1 MFKHFLLPT
10 DGSAASEAAIR
21 QSILFAK
28 ETGATVTGV
37 HVIPEYHVFSRH
49 LLTLTETKEQFDQE
63 GIAQAGKF
71 LEAIE
76 QAARDA
82 GVPCDTEYVVNDHP
96 YEAIIKMAEDKGCDM
111 ITMASHGRKGMRGI
125 FAGSE
130 TQKVL
135 THSNT
140 PVLVFREH

>member
-1 MFKHFLLPT
+1 MFKHLLLPT

-49 LLTLTETKEQFDQE
+49 LLTLTETKEQFDKE
-63 GIAQAGKF
+63 GIAQADKF
-71 LEAIE
+71 LDAIKR
-76 QAARDA
+76 AAQEA
-82 GVPCDTEYVVNDHP
+82 GVPCDTEYVVSDHP
-96 YEAIIKMAEDKGCDM
+96 YEAILKMAEDKGCDM

-125 FAGSE
+125 LAGSE

-135 THSNT
+135 THGKK
-140 PVLVFREH
+140 PVLVFR